1 MLFTRRR
8 CGRAGGEGSA
18 MWLPKG
24 LILRVPRT
32 QVSSHTLTLGTAHPR
47 EDPRG
52 SEGPGPS
59 LPPGPRSRSS
69 HWGPAGHSSD
79 TCFVVFSHS
88 KSSHRHKTKQKRV
101 SRLISQIPGSWRGL
115 GSEKHQGSFG
125 SFWTSE
131 FRRSLRVTLVQ
142 VCPPLALG
150 PGHLGVDPTPTPG
163 ILAAA
168 HLHPRPRSQGRV
180 GPLLTS
186 CPHGAS

>member
-1 MLFTRRR
+1 
-8 CGRAGGEGSA
+8 

-47 EDPRG
+47 EDPCG

-88 KSSHRHKTKQKRV
+88 KSSQTQNKSVFRDSFHKYLGAGGAWDLSNIRAV
-101 SRLISQIPGSWRGL
+101 SALPGARRACGSAWSKSVYPWRWAQDTLALTPPPPPPQGSWQQLSCTLGHALRAGWGL
-115 GSEKHQGSFG
+115 
-125 SFWTSE
+125 
-131 FRRSLRVTLVQ
+131 
-142 VCPPLALG
+142 C
-150 PGHLGVDPTPTPG
+150 
-163 ILAAA
+163 
-168 HLHPRPRSQGRV
+168 
-180 GPLLTS
+180 
-186 CPHGAS
+186 